1 MRAAGLFYM
10 STDFFL
16 STLAEVA
23 PQSPEPQLL
32 DVDGTVW
39 AMFALFLITAF
50 VLNQWLWKPYIR
62 VREERVARVDGYRQ
76 EAERL
81 EREAAS
87 RLARVEAQLAEARRA
102 GSAERSRAR
111 NEAQAHEGRLVAE
124 AQAAAQRALADA
136 RTRVEAAIA
145 AERAK
150 LHDRAAF
157 LGREITEKVLGRSLV
172 SSSSPTVETPPV
184 MS

>member
-1 MRAAGLFYM
+1 MNTTNLIFTA
-10 STDFFL
+10 
-16 STLAEVA
+16 LAQVA

-32 DVDGTVW
+32 DVDGTAF
-39 AMFALFLITAF
+39 AMFGLFLLTVF
-50 VLNQWLWKPYIR
+50 VLTQWLWKPYIR
-62 VREERVARVDGYRQ
+62 VREERVSRVDGYRQ

-87 RLARVEAQLAEARRA
+87 RLARVEAQLAEARRV
-102 GSAERSRAR
+102 GSAERARAR
-111 NEAQAHEGRLVAE
+111 NEAQAHEAKLVAD
-124 AQAAAQRALADA
+124 AQAASQRALADA
-136 RTRVEAAIA
+136 RARVEAAVA

-172 SSSSPTVETPPV
+172 SSTSATVETPPV